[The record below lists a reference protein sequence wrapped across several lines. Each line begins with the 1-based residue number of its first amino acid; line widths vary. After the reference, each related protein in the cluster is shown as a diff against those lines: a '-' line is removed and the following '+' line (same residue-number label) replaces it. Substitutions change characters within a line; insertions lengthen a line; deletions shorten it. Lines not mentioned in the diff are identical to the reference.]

1 MKTPDNK
8 GPRIE
13 TISKQNLSKSYRG
26 LLYIVLTLFAGYNLY
41 LKEFY
46 IAGLMVFIM
55 YMLTYE
61 KKIFFTEKGMDTEYK
76 TLFHHREKHMNY
88 NEIKKVVVLSAPDVV
103 LLNLYTHIFYQKIL
117 MPIEEYNK
125 LKKYLNENNIPLT
138 EKKR

>member
-1 MKTPDNK
+1 MKTPDNNH
-8 GPRIE
+8 RIE
-13 TISKQNLSKSYRG
+13 TISKQNLSKSYKG
-26 LLYIVLTLFAGYNLY
+26 FLYAVLILFAGYNLY

-46 IAGLMVFIM
+46 IAGLMVFVM

-76 TLFHHREKHMNY
+76 TLFHHREKHTDY
-88 NEIKKVVVLSAPDVV
+88 SEIKKVVVLFAPDVV

-125 LKKYLNENNIPLT
+125 LKNHLIDNNIPLT
-138 EKKR
+138 ENKR